1 MQNATPA
8 ALACAAA
15 ADRLLQL
22 VAITAARGDRRI
34 THTSREPAAYE
45 EGTAMPLV
53 WGRKWTTRKLG
64 FVADFCEI
72 CRRPQPFAL
81 ERRSLVG
88 HVGRLPIGATHV
100 VRHQGRCTRCS
111 TEMATE
117 HLRYAQVARHK
128 AASTHEL
135 LAATLPDHEQVLQQ
149 RLAVERVVRDDV
161 DALSPAA
168 RRDLL
173 ARPFVALSPMVDQRF
188 STLPVD
194 AWVGAAMLAFL
205 ALPALARAACRWV
218 SPDSAQLGL
227 LCGLA
232 LGLAL
237 VAWTAVGAR
246 RRWIRRFVAPRLTGS
261 LGPLCVSSAEIEVV
275 LGELRLQRHKLG
287 SVLRVSDLQRR
298 RA

>member
-1 MQNATPA
+1 
-8 ALACAAA
+8 
-15 ADRLLQL
+15 
-22 VAITAARGDRRI
+22 
-34 THTSREPAAYE
+34 
-45 EGTAMPLV
+45 MPLV
-53 WGRKWTTRKLG
+53 WGRKWITRKLG

-88 HVGRLPIGATHV
+88 HVGYLPIGTTHV
-100 VRHQGRCTRCS
+100 VRHQGRCTRCA

-117 HLRYAQVARHK
+117 PLRYAQVARK
-128 AASTHEL
+128 KTASTHEL

-161 DALSPAA
+161 EALSPAT

-188 STLPVD
+188 ASLHVD
-194 AWVGAAMLAFL
+194 AWVGAALLSFL
-205 ALPALARAACRWV
+205 VLPALVQAACRWI
-218 SPDSAQLGL
+218 SPRNAELGL
-227 LCGLA
+227 VWGLG

-261 LGPLCVSSAEIEVV
+261 LGPLRVSSAEIEVV
-275 LGELRLQRHKLG
+275 LGELRTHKHKLG
-287 SVLRVSDLQRR
+287 SVLRITDLQMR